1 MKKSPVYKHQNVA
14 IHKAHAQLEPQGILD
29 PWSGLD
35 QIREMAAAE
44 INLGA
49 RSISRLNIEQR
60 RALIWNATI

>member
-1 MKKSPVYKHQNVA
+1 VA
-14 IHKAHAQLEPQGILD
+14 IHKARAQLEPQGILD

-35 QIREMAAAE
+35 QIREMAAE